1 MIATGL
7 CVLGVAFWTLPG
19 GIIGSGF
26 AFKIEQ
32 RKQIK
37 KLKRL
42 LPAAAASIQTWWRM
56 KVALDIPTEN
66 TTRLV
71 AVLKVFHPKKSTEK
85 ADKTENPF
93 ENLDFRNEEDDD
105 ERDRI
110 LQQAMEKQEK
120 ENLNF
125 LCKKLRP
132 KTLIEIRTILIL
144 KYFAAQS
151 KFKSA
156 HKPYD
161 FKGINLLVKVRIRN
175 F

>member
-1 MIATGL
+1 MIYFVHL
-7 CVLGVAFWTLPG
+7 YNFYLFSIG

-42 LPAAAASIQTWWRM
+42 LPAAAAHIQTWWRM
-56 KVALDIPTEN
+56 KVALDVPTEN

-71 AVLKVFHPKKSTEK
+71 AVLKVFHPKKNSEK
-85 ADKTENPF
+85 TDKSF
-93 ENLDFRNEEDDD
+93 LDNLDFRNREDDD
-105 ERDRI
+105 EREKM
-110 LQQAMEKQEK
+110 LQEALEKQES

-125 LCKKLRP
+125 ICKKLRP
-132 KTLIEIRTILIL
+132 KTLILIRTILIF
-144 KYFAAQS
+144 KYFVAQS
-151 KFKSA
+151 KFKTA

-161 FKGINLLVKVRIRN
+161 FKGIIDLKIILHSDFIN
-175 F
+175 

>member
-85 ADKTENPF
+85 TDKNENIF

-105 ERDRI
+105 ERDKI
-110 LQQAMEKQEK
+110 LQQALEKQEK

-125 LCKKLRP
+125 LYNKLRP
-132 KTLIEIRTILIL
+132 KALIEIRTILIL
-144 KYFAAQS
+144 KYFVAQS

-161 FKGINLLVKVRIRN
+161 FKGKN